1 MLGLNDSCSASH
13 GCSSQR
19 QIHGIRRLPDQV
31 PSFAMPQV
39 PTRTNAIQFLSYLS
53 TSTDWKA
60 KYNEVADM
68 LAETRAELDE
78 FHTSSKELE
87 EELIKEI
94 DRTERAQQDL
104 KVKVSRTETE
114 RDEWKVRF
122 RPNGRSNGLIKH
134 CCSPNSCLFKPLI
147 TPPLHPFNVN

>member
-1 MLGLNDSCSASH
+1 M
-13 GCSSQR
+13 R
-19 QIHGIRRLPDQV
+19 
-31 PSFAMPQV
+31 QV
-39 PTRTNAIQFLSYLS
+39 PTRTNDTQSPSYS
-53 TSTDWKA
+53 SGSTDWKA

-94 DRTERAQQDL
+94 DRTEKSQQDL
-104 KVKVSRTETE
+104 KIKVSRTETE

-122 RPNGRSNGLIKH
+122 R
-134 CCSPNSCLFKPLI
+134 
-147 TPPLHPFNVN
+147 VNCW